1 VVRAWRLSPASV
13 ALMEEIDHPET
24 LSDWISAVKR
34 CRVVL
39 ERRRPISEAISS
51 AGGVQWDQ
59 LTDDLMLRAVAGVF
73 CAGEMIDWEAPTGG
87 YLMQG
92 CFVTG
97 TIAGEGAAKWI
108 AKGE

>member
-1 VVRAWRLSPASV
+1 VIKLWRLSAAAA
-13 ALMEEIDHPET
+13 ALIEEMLQPQT
-24 LSDWISAVKR
+24 LAQWIEAVK
-34 CRVVL
+34 CCGIDL
-39 ERRRPISEAISS
+39 ERPRPIEEAISS
-51 AGGVQWDQ
+51 AGGVPWDE
-59 LTDDLMLRAVAGVF
+59 LTEDLMIRSVPGVF

-108 AKGE
+108 AKAR